1 LRLRAPEDRTSES
14 SWFPDFDYK
23 RLGPQLHAFLGPRVT
38 QEDLLQGFFLLAN
51 ITAELSGG
59 ELLSQKIMVGSTS
72 TVFPFG
78 LHTAAEDV
86 HRLISTSVRSPAKEI
101 AIRRRSPALIPAGE
115 AITPRW
121 SASWRTTPNGTSKV
135 PTMGTRP
142 RTVPMLELGRKT
154 KPCRGDSGHARAAAR
169 DINRRI
175 LEDDEGAPLFVR
187 LSLNVAAVAALL
199 EGLPKP
205 ATPEGRHA
213 HNQLCT
219 LLERAAQQQA

>member
-1 LRLRAPEDRTSES
+1 M
-14 SWFPDFDYK
+14 
-23 RLGPQLHAFLGPRVT
+23 GQ
-38 QEDLLQGFFLLAN
+38 
-51 ITAELSGG
+51 
-59 ELLSQKIMVGSTS
+59 
-72 TVFPFG
+72 
-78 LHTAAEDV
+78 
-86 HRLISTSVRSPAKEI
+86 KEI
-101 AIRRRSPALIPAGE
+101 DE
-115 AITPRW
+115 AHLQ
-121 SASWRTTPNGTSKV
+121 
-135 PTMGTRP
+135 
-142 RTVPMLELGRKT
+142 LEQEHDELEREIGR
-154 KPCRGDSGHARAAAR
+154 RGDSGHARAAAR